1 MNRVKEFFKV
11 NLIAE
16 KDNIV
21 RKGIAEFSLAVMGFV
36 LSSVNIAGGVSPFG
50 LAFVPCGGVSG
61 FIGVL
66 LGIWLNGED
75 IFRYITAAVIN
86 FISYRY
92 LKKLLYLPDGVI
104 SFMTS
109 LWSVLISGLLGLF
122 VVRTS
127 FSENCFFA
135 LSGVVSGFFS
145 YIFLIYKNSLMRK
158 KGIHSSKLEYICG
171 LVTVAVVIVSFSTFG
186 IVWEMAATIL
196 AFFSVFVVSA
206 SSGFSV
212 SLSFSA
218 VIGFALILSN
228 SSNTV
233 VMTALIFGVILS
245 AIVAPL
251 GKIAIFLSYA
261 VSGAITC
268 VYFRGETLP
277 FLQIFDILAAGV
289 LFLMIPK
296 RLSAVLTHILIPGI
310 GKKHK
315 NIVKNKKLKKFP
327 VKSNIKSNS
336 ICATCE
342 SCRNRFI
349 CWVKDYGYTSEVFED
364 FRQGIKSGNEEF
376 PSHFKMK
383 CLKTDT
389 IASELKFS
397 VLKKNDFK
405 LEYAKCSEPK
415 KGEKVCGDNCC
426 VFSSG
431 NKQIICLADG
441 MGSGPEA
448 AKESLR
454 SSKLLENLI
463 SKGVEKED
471 AIKVINET
479 LIKSEYETVL
489 ALDITMIDLKTGVC
503 EFIKAGAAP
512 TYIVRNGSLYELG
525 TKSVPI
531 GILDEVSLE
540 YERSKMLSGDII
552 LMISDGMI
560 SDGSEWLSFLI
571 RGLSKAELQSPLLLS
586 DSIMSAAKHLDK
598 NFSDDLTVIAA
609 KIV

>member
-1 MNRVKEFFKV
+1 M
-11 NLIAE
+11 
-16 KDNIV
+16 
-21 RKGIAEFSLAVMGFV
+21 
-36 LSSVNIAGGVSPFG
+36 
-50 LAFVPCGGVSG
+50 
-61 FIGVL
+61 
-66 LGIWLNGED
+66 LG
-75 IFRYITAAVIN
+75 AQ
-86 FISYRY
+86 
-92 LKKLLYLPDGVI
+92 K
-104 SFMTS
+104 
-109 LWSVLISGLLGLF
+109 
-122 VVRTS
+122 
-127 FSENCFFA
+127 
-135 LSGVVSGFFS
+135 
-145 YIFLIYKNSLMRK
+145 
-158 KGIHSSKLEYICG
+158 
-171 LVTVAVVIVSFSTFG
+171 
-186 IVWEMAATIL
+186 
-196 AFFSVFVVSA
+196 
-206 SSGFSV
+206 
-212 SLSFSA
+212 
-218 VIGFALILSN
+218 
-228 SSNTV
+228 
-233 VMTALIFGVILS
+233 
-245 AIVAPL
+245 
-251 GKIAIFLSYA
+251 
-261 VSGAITC
+261 
-268 VYFRGETLP
+268 RG
-277 FLQIFDILAAGV
+277 
-289 LFLMIPK
+289 
-296 RLSAVLTHILIPGI
+296 
-310 GKKHK
+310 
-315 NIVKNKKLKKFP
+315 
-327 VKSNIKSNS
+327 
-336 ICATCE
+336 
-342 SCRNRFI
+342 
-349 CWVKDYGYTSEVFED
+349 
-364 FRQGIKSGNEEF
+364 
-376 PSHFKMK
+376 
-383 CLKTDT
+383 
-389 IASELKFS
+389 
-397 VLKKNDFK
+397 
-405 LEYAKCSEPK
+405 
-415 KGEKVCGDNCC
+415 KVCGDNCC